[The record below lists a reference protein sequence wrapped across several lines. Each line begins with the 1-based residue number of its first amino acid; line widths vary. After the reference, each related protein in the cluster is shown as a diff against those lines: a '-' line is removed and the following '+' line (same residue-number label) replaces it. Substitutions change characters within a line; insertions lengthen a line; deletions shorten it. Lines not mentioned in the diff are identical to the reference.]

1 MLCAFEQVQPVP
13 SPVMQPLPD
22 PHPARLSISASLEL
36 LAAVEA
42 GVVRKEPGGV
52 SIMTFW
58 ADPPQ
63 LDALEVYEG
72 FQFIRV
78 ADDGLFVLT
87 DAGRK
92 HLDRNYGTRDKH
104 AYTPKDDE

>member
-1 MLCAFEQVQPVP
+1 
-13 SPVMQPLPD
+13 MQPDLD
-22 PHPARLSISASLEL
+22 SRPARLSISASLEL

-58 ADPPQ
+58 AEAPQ
-63 LDALEVYEG
+63 LDALEVYAN
-72 FQFIRV
+72 FLFVRI

-92 HLDRNYGTRDKH
+92 HLDRNYGTRDKK
-104 AYTPKDDE
+104 AYNPRPEDDE